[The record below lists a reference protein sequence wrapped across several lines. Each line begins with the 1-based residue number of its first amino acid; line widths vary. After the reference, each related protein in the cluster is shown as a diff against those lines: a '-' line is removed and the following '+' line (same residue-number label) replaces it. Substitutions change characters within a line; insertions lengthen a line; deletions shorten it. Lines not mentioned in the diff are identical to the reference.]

1 LRALL
6 RLAASAA
13 PLLTL
18 RPLLLLPRLV
28 ARVRAGLLLTGR
40 VDWRRLL
47 LPSALP
53 SLLHLLPSQL
63 VVLAGGPLWLAPT
76 LISLGLVGTVATL
89 ASLTLVAPWLLA
101 RTLVRALLILAI
113 PVVPRRRLRTF
124 SVLILRSLRISSPV
138 LGPLIGGWAS
148 PAAAALSRS
157 L

>member
-1 LRALL
+1 M
-6 RLAASAA
+6 
-13 PLLTL
+13 LTL
-18 RPLLLLPRLV
+18 RPLLLLPRLL
-28 ARVRAGLLLTGR
+28 ARVGASLLLTGR
-40 VDWRRLL
+40 IDRRRLL

-63 VVLAGGPLWLAPT
+63 VVLAGGPLRLAPT
-76 LISLGLVGTVATL
+76 LISLGLVGTVAAL

-124 SVLILRSLRISSPV
+124 SVLVLRSLRISSPV